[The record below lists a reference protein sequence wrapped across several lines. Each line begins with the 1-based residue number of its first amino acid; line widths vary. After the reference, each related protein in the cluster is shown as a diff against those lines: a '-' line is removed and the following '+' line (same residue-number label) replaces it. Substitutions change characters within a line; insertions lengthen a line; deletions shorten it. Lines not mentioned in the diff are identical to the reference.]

1 VHAEKPGADRALML
15 YPHGFPSTTSAC
27 SVFGVRAGEAWTSA
41 GENCMQGII
50 RSTGSRWYASRER
63 STGLSADQS
72 PAPPAGWFAGVPAAV
87 QESLRRLCDTGAT
100 HGA

>member
-1 VHAEKPGADRALML
+1 VYAEKPGADRTLMRD
-15 YPHGFPSTTSAC
+15 PHGFLSTTSAC

-50 RSTGSRWYASRER
+50 RSTGSRWYVSR
-63 STGLSADQS
+63 GLSADQS
-72 PAPPAGWFAGVPAAV
+72 SAPPVGWFAGVPAAV
-87 QESLRRLCDTGAT
+87 QESPRRLCGTGAT